1 MLTLQDAQE
10 LVKKPESA
18 RELAQAMIPDKISKI
33 LEKNIDHA
41 VIAAIA
47 QGKTKVS
54 LTLNGRAKEKHDDII
69 TYVYLLGML
78 QPKIDVQSW
87 QSFDESGVNTE
98 IHFDLQKN
106 IQD

>member
-10 LVKKPESA
+10 LVKNPEKA

-47 QGKTKVS
+47 QGKKKVS